1 MRKLVKKRDY
11 NRVLLSETAPIDVP
25 VIFSNNW
32 FYEHISG
39 INSGIESELKDKIVN
54 HLFICKD
61 SDKDFVPIKYSIL
74 KSNGGTRH
82 LGLLHPASQTQSIEL
97 YRLFSDRIIHAC
109 NKEQENCL

>member
-39 INSGIESELKDKIVN
+39 MNSGIESELKDKIVN

-74 KSNGGTRH
+74 TA
-82 LGLLHPASQTQSIEL
+82 LIALLCAPCG
-97 YRLFSDRIIHAC
+97 RLPCVGRR
-109 NKEQENCL
+109 